1 MLLDHHVDGFLCI
14 VKVEL
19 VVLGLLLLLS
29 LLIVVKVAVHHL
41 LGLLTL
47 LHRDRRSPVGRL

>member
-41 LGLLTL
+41 LSLLTL